1 LRGFILKAPF
11 TLAACGLLITG
22 LVAGCA
28 TEGDVAKVANEK
40 EKKEFVTGSN
50 LPQRDRSKSG
60 VVNVDAEALERARQN
75 ATVQSVPR
83 GN

>member
-1 LRGFILKAPF
+1 LKALF
-11 TLAACGLLITG
+11 TVAACGLLITG
-22 LVAGCA
+22 LTAGCA
-28 TEGDVAKVANEK
+28 TEGDAAKVANEK

-60 VVNVDAEALERARQN
+60 VVNADADALERARQS
-75 ATVQSVPR
+75 ATAQSLPR